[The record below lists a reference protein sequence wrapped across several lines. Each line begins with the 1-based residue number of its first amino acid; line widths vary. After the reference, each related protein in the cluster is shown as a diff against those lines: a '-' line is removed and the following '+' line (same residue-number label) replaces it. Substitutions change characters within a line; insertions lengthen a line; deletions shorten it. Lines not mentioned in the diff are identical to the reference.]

1 MNVLKVEHICKSY
14 NGFKAVDDVS
24 FTVDTG
30 HLYGLLGPNG
40 AGKTTT
46 IRMIMNILI
55 PDTGSISLFGQK
67 MSDDLKSNIGYLPE
81 ERGLY
86 PKMKIL
92 DLLIFLGEL
101 HSMKSSEARQAAL
114 HWLQRMELGEYA
126 DKKTQE
132 LSKGMQQKIQFIGTI
147 LHDPK
152 LIILDEPFS
161 GLDPLNVNL
170 IKDILLE
177 FREQD
182 KAIIFSTHQM
192 ETAEK
197 LCDEI
202 LMINQGK
209 KVLDGPLAG
218 IQNQYGSNS
227 IHLEYEGNHQVFEH
241 TPLIQSVDDF
251 GNYAEIK
258 LRDGVSPQDLLRYL
272 IDKITITRFE
282 TRKSSLNEIFI
293 QQVEGGEDTNE

>member
-1 MNVLKVEHICKSY
+1 
-14 NGFKAVDDVS
+14 
-24 FTVDTG
+24 
-30 HLYGLLGPNG
+30 
-40 AGKTTT
+40 
-46 IRMIMNILI
+46 
-55 PDTGSISLFGQK
+55 
-67 MSDDLKSNIGYLPE
+67 
-81 ERGLY
+81 
-86 PKMKIL
+86 MKIV
-92 DLLIFLGEL
+92 DLLVFLGEL
-101 HSMKSSEARQAAL
+101 HSMKSAAARQTAL
-114 HWLQRMELGEYA
+114 HWLKRVELFEYA
-126 DKKTQE
+126 DKKVQE

-147 LHDPK
+147 LHNPE

-161 GLDPLNVNL
+161 GLDPVNVNL
-170 IKDILLE
+170 IKDVLLE
-177 FREQD
+177 FKEQG

-209 KVLDGPLAG
+209 KVLDGPLTE

-227 IHLEYEGNHQVFEH
+227 IHLEYEGNHHTFENEQ
-241 TPLIQSVDDF
+241 LIQTVDDF

-272 IDKITITRFE
+272 IDKIKISRFE

-293 QQVEGGEDTNE
+293 QQVEGGAENE